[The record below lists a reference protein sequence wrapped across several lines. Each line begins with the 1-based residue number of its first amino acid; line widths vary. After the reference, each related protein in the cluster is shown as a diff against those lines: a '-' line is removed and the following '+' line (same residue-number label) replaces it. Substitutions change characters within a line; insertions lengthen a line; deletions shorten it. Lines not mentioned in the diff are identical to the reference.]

1 MCTILTCHILISKLE
16 GFPGMTALREEM
28 LKRYRQDMWLWV
40 EGDAKIKCQSWDY
53 TTTMIP
59 LLRQPTPTPGSALG
73 MAVVCIHHIYTRA
86 LRL

>member
-1 MCTILTCHILISKLE
+1 
-16 GFPGMTALREEM
+16 
-28 LKRYRQDMWLWV
+28 MWLWV

-73 MAVVCIHHIYTRA
+73 MAVVCIHRIYTRA